1 MILDRTIAPGFQI
14 PEQINFPSPI
24 KRTLKNGVHLYF
36 IPTPEIGA
44 VKLEINAD
52 SNRVTGM
59 EDKKLVSY
67 FTLHL
72 LMEGTL
78 SKSST
83 DLDNIFDTYASE
95 VEVISNFEHNGLGLL
110 TTKKH
115 FATVLP
121 VFRELMTDA
130 IFPEKELAK
139 RKSQKA
145 LSISIQKEQNGNR
158 ASNLFRQQL
167 FGNSHPFGQ
176 IAEEQD
182 VEAISREDLLSF
194 YADRLWV
201 NPEIFLAGDLS
212 DEEVDLVCNT
222 LGDLPIIK
230 VESQNPDFTNQK
242 QSRVEERKENA
253 LQSSLR
259 IGCHLISKT
268 HPDYF
273 GLWIFNVF
281 LGGYFGSRLIKNIRE
296 DKGHTYGIHSSIGS
310 LKNADYWIVMADVI
324 KEHTDTVIDE
334 IYKEIDI
341 LCREEISDDEIE
353 KVRNYLIGNL
363 LSNFSSSFE
372 LISRFKSIHHAGLD
386 FGFYERQL
394 EFIKSFNPKEIQD
407 IGKKYLRKENM
418 VEVIVG

>member
-14 PEQINFPSPI
+14 PEQITFPSPI

-67 FTLHL
+67 FTLNL
-72 LMEGTL
+72 LLEGTS

-83 DLDNIFDTYASE
+83 DLDNFFDTYASE

-115 FATVLP
+115 FATALP
-121 VFRELMTDA
+121 VFRELMTEA

-167 FGNSHPFGQ
+167 FGDSHPFGQ

-194 YADRLWV
+194 YADKLWV
-201 NPEIFLAGDLS
+201 NPEVFLAGDLT
-212 DEEVDLVCNT
+212 DEEVNLVCET
-222 LGDLPIIK
+222 LGNLPIIK
-230 VESQNPDFTNQK
+230 VESQNPDFINQK
-242 QSRVEERKENA
+242 KSRVKESKENA

-259 IGCHLISKT
+259 VGCHLIPKT
-268 HPDYF
+268 HPEYF
-273 GLWIFNVF
+273 GLWVFNIF

-310 LKNADYWIVMADVI
+310 LKNADYWIVMAVW
-324 KEHTDTVIDE
+324 
-334 IYKEIDI
+334 
-341 LCREEISDDEIE
+341 
-353 KVRNYLIGNL
+353 
-363 LSNFSSSFE
+363 
-372 LISRFKSIHHAGLD
+372 
-386 FGFYERQL
+386 
-394 EFIKSFNPKEIQD
+394 IKSP
-407 IGKKYLRKENM
+407 
-418 VEVIVG
+418 